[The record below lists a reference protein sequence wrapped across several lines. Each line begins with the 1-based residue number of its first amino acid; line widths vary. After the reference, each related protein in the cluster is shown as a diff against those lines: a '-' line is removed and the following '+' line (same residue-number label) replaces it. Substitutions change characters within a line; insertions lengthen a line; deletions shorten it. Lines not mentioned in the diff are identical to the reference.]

1 MHKHQTHMA
10 KASIRLQICRSLFE
24 VWVVLVVICV
34 WDWAFCLSPAYN
46 FPLNKMT
53 CRCSSPA
60 LMKTKTAEPKG
71 MSTDQVAIKGMASQ
85 LPPVQTHSIASA
97 TVAIFTWAHHLHTT
111 LAPATLA
118 LTCLADLNSRTCWP
132 LLQLVEMQQETV
144 IHVSTDV
151 IKMSCLWEQF

>member
-111 LAPATLA
+111 YIPR
-118 LTCLADLNSRTCWP
+118 DRN
-132 LLQLVEMQQETV
+132 
-144 IHVSTDV
+144 
-151 IKMSCLWEQF
+151 KMSQIGIWDEERRKRSHGALK